1 MKRWILVGLCL
12 LSVACRGRAEPSRPA
27 PEAPE
32 AAARVRVSEAAARNL
47 GVVVEAVSPERF
59 GPRVTVPAAIEA
71 DPTRMAQVG
80 ARVTGRVIAIRA
92 AVGDEVAVGAPLVEI
107 DTIELHQ
114 VSTEYQTAV
123 ARVRQTDDALTR
135 ARALQAE
142 RVGATQDLRRAEAE
156 SATARAEL
164 HEAEEHLHVLGL
176 RDEDIVR
183 LRSVTSH
190 GRASSVLR
198 APIAGVVVSLSVSIG
213 RVVSGE
219 DVVAVVGR
227 TDRVWASLRVFEY
240 DLSRVAVGARVTLT
254 LPGSARE
261 FTGRLAVLSPVL
273 DAETRTAEGRL
284 AFDNPDGA
292 LRPGAS
298 ALASIALP
306 ADAAALWLPREA
318 VQLHDGAPVVF
329 VPAGDG
335 AFVARPVV
343 VGEEVHGRVPVLRG
357 LAPGERVV
365 TRGAFALRGELHR
378 GELEEEE

>member
-1 MKRWILVGLCL
+1 MKRLLVASLVA
-12 LSVACRGRAEPSRPA
+12 LSLACPRRAPTA
-27 PEAPE
+27 PTPDAPE
-32 AAARVRVSEAAARNL
+32 AAPRVRVSEEAVRNL
-47 GVVVEAVSPERF
+47 GVVVEAVSPEAF
-59 GPRVTVPAAIEA
+59 SPRLTFPATIEA
-71 DPTRMAQVG
+71 DPAHMAQVG

-92 AVGDEVAVGAPLVEI
+92 AVGDTVAVGAPLVEI
-107 DTIELHQ
+107 DTVELHQ
-114 VSTEYQTAV
+114 VSTEYQTAL
-123 ARVRQTDDALTR
+123 ARVRQTNDALTR

-198 APIAGVVVSLSVSIG
+198 APIAGVLVSLSVALG

-227 TDRVWASLRVFEY
+227 TDRVWVSIHVYES
-240 DLSRVAVGARVTLT
+240 DLSRISAGASVTLT
-254 LPGSARE
+254 LPGSTRE
-261 FTGRLAVLSPVL
+261 FAGRLSFLSPVI

-284 AFDNPDGA
+284 TLDNPDGA

-298 ALASIALP
+298 AVAAISLP

-318 VQLHDGAPVVF
+318 VQPHDGASVVF
-329 VPAGDG
+329 VAEGG
-335 AFVARPVV
+335 GSFIARPVV
-343 VGEEVHGRVPVLRG
+343 AGDEVSGRVPVRSGLSRG
-357 LAPGERVV
+357 DRVV
-365 TRGAFALRGELHR
+365 TRGAFALRGELNR
-378 GELEEEE
+378 GELEEED